1 MTLAASATV
10 TSDDIRSAHARISGH
25 IRRTP
30 ILETASP
37 IAGAPALSLKF
48 ECLQVTG

>member
-1 MTLAASATV
+1 MTLAASAAV